1 MRKKKNWFLLGI
13 YILVVVI
20 NGLSWYNRSFGDKMR
35 QSIFQ
40 VTQFVQGHISSLC
53 LFSVGEFLL
62 ALAVLLAAGAV
73 LLPVVLF
80 YAQGRTRKLPLR
92 SIRSVRQVGEV
103 NFPNRLKWI
112 SGNFIRAVKSAD
124 VADKVMEMDRKPS
137 RFAQFVRRYLYML
150 LWIVGLVSII
160 MSINCFLLYHCSS
173 FQEKYM
179 SKKEREYKVKELA
192 LLRDYVVRQC
202 NALAEEMERDE
213 KGQIVY
219 QKDVKQGAITEMKG
233 LGKRYPLLDGY
244 YPMPK
249 KLALSGFFSQQ
260 YIMGYY
266 FPFSM
271 EANYNG
277 MMYIANVPVTICHE
291 LSHVKGFI
299 YEDDANFIG
308 YLACISS
315 QDAFFQYSG
324 YLSVLDYLNTD
335 LYESLGRSLE
345 TYLTYEKCSP
355 LVESDN
361 VFLTKEAWEEVES
374 RALIDTE
381 IVKQASLS
389 FLETNLQINGIEEGI
404 ASYGNVVKRMLVY
417 YDGILY

>member
-1 MRKKKNWFLLGI
+1 MNKKKNWFLLII

-20 NGLSWYNRSFGDKMR
+20 NGLSWHNRSFGDRMR
-35 QSIFQ
+35 QSVFQ

-73 LLPVVLF
+73 VLSVVLF
-80 YAQGRTRKLPLR
+80 LKL
-92 SIRSVRQVGEV
+92 IVEIFMKAAKSV
-103 NFPNRLKWI
+103 
-112 SGNFIRAVKSAD
+112 D
-124 VADKVMEMDRKPS
+124 MADKVMETDRRHS
-137 RFAQFVRRYLYML
+137 QFAWFVKRYFYML
-150 LWIVGLVSII
+150 LWIVGLVSAV
-160 MSINCFLLYHCSS
+160 MSTNCFLLYHCSS
-173 FQEKYM
+173 FQEMYM
-179 SKKEREYKVKELA
+179 PKKEREYKVKELA
-192 LLRDYVVRQC
+192 LLRDYVVKQC
-202 NALAEEMERDE
+202 NVLAEEMERDE

-219 QKDVKQGAITEMKG
+219 REDMKQGAITEMKR
-233 LGKRYPLLDGY
+233 LGESYPLLGGY

-277 MMYIANVPVTICHE
+277 IMYIANVPVTICHE

-315 QDAFFQYSG
+315 EDAFFRYSG
-324 YLSVLDYLNTD
+324 YLSVLDYLNRD
-335 LYESLGRSLE
+335 LYENLGRSLE
-345 TYLTYEKCSP
+345 TYLTYEQCSP

-361 VFLTKEAWEEVES
+361 VFLTKETWEEVES

-381 IVKQASLS
+381 VVKQASRS

-404 ASYGNVVKRMLVY
+404 ASYGNVVKRLLVY
-417 YDGILY
+417 YEGMLY